1 MRTRLRTFA
10 IVSALPLVLL
20 AGCSKSSS
28 SEGTAATGPQGWTR
42 LSPAQLQDRMQQ
54 GDVFL
59 VNVHVPYEGEI
70 TGTDAFIP
78 YTDIAQ
84 RIGDLPAD
92 RSTLVLYC
100 RSGNMSTQAA
110 QALVDAGV
118 TGFSELEGG
127 FYAWQAA
134 GLPFVVTPNGG

>member
-1 MRTRLRTFA
+1 MKTTRPAATVL
-10 IVSALPLVLL
+10 VSLLLL
-20 AGCSKSSS
+20 ALAACSKA
-28 SEGTAATGPQGWTR
+28 ETAIPGAPAGWTR
-42 LSPAQLQDRMQQ
+42 LSPSQLDERMRQ

-70 TGTDAFIP
+70 PGTDAFIP

-84 RIGDLPAD
+84 HLDKLPAD

-118 TGFSELEGG
+118 TGFSELQGG
-127 FYAWQAA
+127 FYGWDAA
-134 GLPFVVTPNGG
+134 GFPFKVRIGGG